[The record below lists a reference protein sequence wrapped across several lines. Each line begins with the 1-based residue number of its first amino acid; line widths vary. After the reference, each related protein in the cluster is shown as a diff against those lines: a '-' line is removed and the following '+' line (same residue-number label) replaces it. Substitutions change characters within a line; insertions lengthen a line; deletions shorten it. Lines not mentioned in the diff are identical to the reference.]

1 MYIYI
6 YIQFILRIKYITFYI
21 MLLLQNYCTEDTIL
35 YLLINNIY
43 IYIYIL
49 YEVTFL
55 ISILRQREVNQ
66 RQVPHFTDLRVFKDL
81 ETYR

>member
-43 IYIYIL
+43 IYIYF
-49 YEVTFL
+49 V
-55 ISILRQREVNQ
+55 
-66 RQVPHFTDLRVFKDL
+66 
-81 ETYR
+81 